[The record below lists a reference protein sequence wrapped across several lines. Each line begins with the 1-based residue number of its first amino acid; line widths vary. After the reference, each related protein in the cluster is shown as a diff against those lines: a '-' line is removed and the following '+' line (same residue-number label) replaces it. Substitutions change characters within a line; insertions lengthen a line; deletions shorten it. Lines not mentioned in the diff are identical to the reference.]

1 MGRRKTKEI
10 LSGRFMKTPIYGL
23 VAAQPKDVYGYLRE
37 QRGLKNLLGTIT
49 RSDGAVFEAFDY
61 SPVRANLNF
70 SSISGTDFVV
80 TDNVEIERV
89 TIEGGNFFNY
99 NKVTMYVA
107 TRGNVTIQQ
116 VTTEIKN
123 AGYTNC
129 EYYTIDDAAYAAA
142 VGGTG
147 DYTGATAYYRVSI
160 RAGAGRLVQAPNLRL
175 HNIPEVGQGGAGGEG
190 GYEFTGGFQDRL
202 TGQSG
207 ANDFGTFVAYT
218 QAMADAQDGQG
229 NKVGKWLRFGFSR
242 AAQEANDAPYFP
254 VSGSHDPSKGLF
266 GGTMMPK
273 NVTNLFD
280 FDFSEP
286 SGYSA
291 DVSSGTMQY
300 TAATG
305 SLDFSECRVGDF
317 VRVRFDF
324 NIIPQT
330 ANTTVEVAVIW
341 QTRTADGTPTFI
353 FPLTGTPSF
362 YGTGVVGR
370 TFLNRPTLSA
380 YFASEEDVN
389 ARALLAVRA
398 DNPIQVAP
406 LTTLVIIER

>member
-1 MGRRKTKEI
+1 
-10 LSGRFMKTPIYGL
+10 MKTPIYGL
-23 VAAQPKDVYGYLRE
+23 MAAQPKDVYAYLRE
-37 QRGLKNLLGTIT
+37 RLGIQNLVGKVT
-49 RSDGAVFEAFDY
+49 RSSDNVALEAFDY
-61 SPVRANLNF
+61 APVRANLTF
-70 SSISGTDFVV
+70 SAVSGTDIVV
-80 TDNVEIERV
+80 DGSLSIEKV
-89 TIEGGNFFNY
+89 TIEGGSFYNY
-99 NKVTMYVA
+99 NKVKMYAA
-107 TRGNVTIQQ
+107 TRDGVTIQQ
-116 VTTEIKN
+116 IVSELKG
-123 AGYTNC
+123 AGYTSC
-129 EYYTIDDAAYAAA
+129 EYYTIDDTAYATA

-147 DYTGATAYYRVSI
+147 DYTGATAYYRIEI
-160 RAGAGRLVQAPNLRL
+160 RAGAGRLIQAPNLQL
-175 HNIPEVGQGGAGGEG
+175 HKIPEVGQGGAGGEG

-207 ANDFGTFVAYT
+207 ANAFGTFVEYT
-218 QAMADAQDGQG
+218 QAMADAEDE
-229 NKVGKWLRFGFSR
+229 NEVKVGKWLRFGFSR

-286 SGYSA
+286 AGYSA
-291 DVSSGTMQY
+291 DVSTGSMQY
-300 TAATG
+300 TAADG

-330 ANTTVEVAVIW
+330 ANTTVEVAIIW

-389 ARALLAVRA
+389 ARALLAIKA

>member
-1 MGRRKTKEI
+1 
-10 LSGRFMKTPIYGL
+10 MKTPIYGL
-23 VAAQPKDVYGYLRE
+23 VAAQPKDVYGYLRV
-37 QRGLKNLLGTIT
+37 QQGLKNLLGTIT
-49 RSDGAVFEAFDY
+49 RSDGTVLEAPGY
-61 SPVRANLNF
+61 APSRANLTF
-70 SSISGTDFVV
+70 SSISGTDLVV
-80 TDNVEIERV
+80 SDVLGIEKV

-107 TRGNVTIQQ
+107 TRGSVTIQQ
-116 VTTEIKN
+116 VTGVIKG
-123 AGYTNC
+123 AGYTSC

-147 DYTGATAYYRVSI
+147 DHTGATGYYRVTV
-160 RAGAGRLVQAPNLRL
+160 RAGAGRQIQAPNLQL
-175 HNIPEVGQGGAGGEG
+175 NKIPEVGQGGAGGEG

-207 ANDFGTFVAYT
+207 ANEFGTLVEYT
-218 QAMADAQDGQG
+218 QAMADAQDGEG
-229 NKVGKWLRFGFSR
+229 NRVSKWLRFGFSR
-242 AAQEANDAPYFP
+242 AAQEANDSPYFP
-254 VSGSHDPSKGLF
+254 VSGAHDPSKGLF

-291 DVSSGTMQY
+291 DVSSGSLQY

-330 ANTTVEVAVIW
+330 ANTTVEVAIIW

-389 ARALLAVRA
+389 ARALLAIKA

>member
-1 MGRRKTKEI
+1 
-10 LSGRFMKTPIYGL
+10 MKTPIYGL

-37 QRGLKNLLGTIT
+37 QQGLKNLLGSVT
-49 RSDGAVFEAFDY
+49 RSDGTVFEAPDY
-61 SPVRANLNF
+61 APVRANLTF
-70 SSISGTDFVV
+70 SSISGTDLVV
-80 TDNVEIERV
+80 SGVLGIERV
-89 TIEGGNFFNY
+89 TIEGGSFFNY
-99 NKVTMYVA
+99 NVVTMYVA
-107 TRGNVTIQQ
+107 TRGGTTIQQ

-123 AGYTNC
+123 AGYTSC
-129 EYYTIDDAAYAAA
+129 EYYTIDADAYATA

-147 DYTGATAYYRVSI
+147 DYTGATAYYRVTV
-160 RAGAGRLVQAPNLRL
+160 RAGAGRQVQAPNLQL
-175 HNIPEVGQGGAGGEG
+175 NKIPEVGQGGAGGEG

-202 TGQSG
+202 AGQSG
-207 ANDFGTFVAYT
+207 ANEFGTFVEYT
-218 QAMADAQDGQG
+218 QAMADAQDGEG
-229 NKVGKWLRFGFSR
+229 NRVSKWLRFGFSR
-242 AAQEANDAPYFP
+242 AAQEANDSPYFP

-280 FDFSEP
+280 FDFNEA

-291 DVSSGTMQY
+291 DVSSGSLQY

-330 ANTTVEVAVIW
+330 ANTTVEVAIIW
-341 QTRTADGTPTFI
+341 QTRTDDGTPTFI

-389 ARALLAVRA
+389 ARALLAIKA

>member
-1 MGRRKTKEI
+1 
-10 LSGRFMKTPIYGL
+10 MKTPIYGL
-23 VAAQPKDVYGYLRE
+23 VAAQPKDVYGYLRA
-37 QRGLKNLLGTIT
+37 QQDLKNLLGTIT
-49 RSDGAVFEAFDY
+49 RSDGTVLEAPGY
-61 SPVRANLNF
+61 APSRANLTF
-70 SSISGTDFVV
+70 SSINGTDLVV
-80 TDNVEIERV
+80 SDVLGIEKV

-107 TRGNVTIQQ
+107 TRGSVTIQQ
-116 VTTEIKN
+116 ITGAIKG
-123 AGYTNC
+123 AGYTSC

-147 DYTGATAYYRVSI
+147 DYTGATAYYRVTV
-160 RAGAGRLVQAPNLRL
+160 RAGAGRQIQAPNLQL
-175 HNIPEVGQGGAGGEG
+175 NKIPEVGQGGAGGEG

-207 ANDFGTFVAYT
+207 ANEFGTLVEYT
-218 QAMADAQDGQG
+218 QAMADAQDGEG
-229 NKVGKWLRFGFSR
+229 NRVSKWLRFGFSR
-242 AAQEANDAPYFP
+242 AAQEANDSPYFP
-254 VSGSHDPSKGLF
+254 VSGAHDPSKGLF

-280 FDFSEP
+280 FDFNEA

-291 DVSSGTMQY
+291 DVSSGSLQY

-330 ANTTVEVAVIW
+330 ANTTVEVAIIW

-389 ARALLAVRA
+389 ARALLAIKA